1 MTKTSSQSILTH
13 RFKVI
18 FKRGLF
24 QILEQ
29 SLLLGGGVGGERAV
43 FVGSQALASGVIQ
56 PRPTARIVGVDV
68 FKAWETLIVIDKDE
82 FQQRLMMMNG
92 KEFGRGS
99 EPALD

>member
-18 FKRGLF
+18 FKSGLF

-29 SLLLGGGVGGERAV
+29 SFLLGGGVGGARAV
-43 FVGSQALASGVIQ
+43 FISSQAVASGVIQ

-68 FKAWETLIVIDKDE
+68 FQSWETFIVIDKDE
-82 FQQRLMMMNG
+82 FQKRFVMMNG

-99 EPALD
+99 ETALD